1 MFNEGCLLW
10 ERRPPPFP
18 ERLRTGAPR
27 ASPRAPRQAH
37 SARSGQRPA
46 VWRAAFGAL
55 GRAAAAAALFAVSLT
70 LHLWFSSSALRWS
83 VRQALSSVG
92 SHFRVNII
100 SDGHNRLE

>member
-1 MFNEGCLLW
+1 MG
-10 ERRPPPFP
+10 
-18 ERLRTGAPR
+18 TQTAPLPR
-27 ASPRAPRQAH
+27 EASD
-37 SARSGQRPA
+37 RSPSRKSQSPMPGPQHTQRPA
-46 VWRAAFGAL
+46 PRCLEGGFRAL